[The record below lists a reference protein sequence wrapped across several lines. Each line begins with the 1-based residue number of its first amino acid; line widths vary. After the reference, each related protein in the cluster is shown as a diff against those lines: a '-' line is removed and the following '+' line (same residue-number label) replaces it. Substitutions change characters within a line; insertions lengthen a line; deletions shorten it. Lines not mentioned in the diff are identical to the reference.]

1 MEGSFAGLDAEGALM
16 IADKEGRV
24 RRFTYGDV
32 TLANASPT
40 GAAQEE
46 NDSP

>member
-1 MEGSFAGLDAEGALM
+1 MEGSFAGLDDEGALM
-16 IADKEGRV
+16 IADGDGRV

-32 TLANASPT
+32 ALANASPT
-40 GAAQEE
+40 GAAQKE